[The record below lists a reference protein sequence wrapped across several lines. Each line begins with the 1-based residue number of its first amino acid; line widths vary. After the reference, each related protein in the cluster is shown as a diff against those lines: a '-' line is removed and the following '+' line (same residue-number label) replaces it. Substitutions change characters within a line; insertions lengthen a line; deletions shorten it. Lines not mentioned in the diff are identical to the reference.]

1 MKKFLCIILT
11 VVCAFGLSLQAM
23 AAVDKMFVFDGSESL
38 EIVTNTLKSGG
49 EAKFSDKVL
58 VLDGTYAV
66 KLGHVGSTFSVSAM
80 VKVSST
86 GGTNTIFFKDM
97 DNEGNKWTGIIS
109 NGKKP
114 ALWTH
119 GTNHRWETVA
129 SGSANLGEWCHVAYV
144 ENNGVGSLY
153 VNGEIVGSGNV
164 ELGAGNLYLG
174 ATYWSADALSGMIDN
189 VKLFNN
195 ALTASEVMNEYEQYV
210 DFENFIRLPGEVI
223 TDVELVEKIAS
234 KAVTWTT
241 SDESVIDTTGRV
253 TRAGEDKVVTL
264 TASVDTGVIG
274 VFEVKVLKKPVIVN
288 EDVLLSYT
296 FDKNDGEIIRD
307 VSGNGNHGASYGEIE
322 ICENGATFD
331 GADDYVKMPEGV
343 LYGHDEITI
352 VTAFTPN
359 SAQQNVFL
367 YGFGNDAQTG
377 YMFLNPSEP
386 GTNLIRFAATKTNAA
401 NEKEIASLPGVRNNE
416 KATVAVS
423 ITDGYVRMYVDGE
436 LVMDGEIGFDISDL
450 GKTVQN
456 YIGKSLYEADSYFKG
471 VIEEFAVYGYCMSDE
486 ELSCYKKKVLYA
498 ENKANVEYITS
509 SGAEYEHGKVKIVSD
524 NDYSNG
530 ILIVAGYSA
539 SGALTGVALK
549 AIDIKNGEKVE
560 LNGNFENATE
570 FKLIYWTNK
579 G

>member
-1 MKKFLCIILT
+1 MKKFLCIIFT
-11 VVCAFGLSLQAM
+11 VFCVFGLSLQAM
-23 AAVDKMFVFDGSESL
+23 AEVTKMFVFDGSESL

-49 EAKFSDKVL
+49 EAKLSDKVL
-58 VLDGTYAV
+58 VLDGTYGV
-66 KLGHVGSTFSVSAM
+66 KLGNVGNVFSVSAM

-97 DNEGNKWTGIIS
+97 DNEGNKWTGVIS
-109 NGKKP
+109 NGMKP

-119 GTNHRWETVA
+119 GANHRWETVA
-129 SGSANLGEWCHVAYV
+129 SGSENLGEWSHVAYV

-153 VNGEIVGSGNV
+153 VNGDKVGSGNV
-164 ELGAGNLYLG
+164 ELGEGCLYLG
-174 ATYWSADALSGMIDN
+174 ATYWSNDAFGGMVDN
-189 VKLFNN
+189 VKLFNT

-210 DFENFIRLPGEVI
+210 DFENFIKLPGEVI
-223 TDVELVEKIAS
+223 TDVVLTKKIAS
-234 KAVTWTT
+234 KAVTWTS

-253 TRAGEDKVVTL
+253 TRADEDKVVTL

-274 VFEVKVLKKPVIVN
+274 VFEIKVLKKPVIVN
-288 EDVLLSYT
+288 DKVLLSYT

-307 VSGNGNHGASYGEIE
+307 VSGNGNHGASYGNMEIS
-322 ICENGATFD
+322 ENGAVFD
-331 GADDYVKMPEGV
+331 GTDDYVKMPEGV

-352 VTAFTPN
+352 VTTFTPN
-359 SAQQNVFL
+359 IAQQNVFL
-367 YGFGNDAQTG
+367 YGFGNDTQTG
-377 YMFLNPSEP
+377 YMFLNPSTKS
-386 GTNLIRFAATKTNAA
+386 TNLIKFAATKTNAE
-401 NEKEIASLPGVRNNE
+401 NEKAVASIPGVRNNE

-450 GKTVQN
+450 GKTAEN
-456 YIGKSLYEADSYFKG
+456 YIGKSLYEADPYFRG
-471 VIEEFAVYGYCMSDE
+471 VIEEFTVYGYCMSDE
-486 ELSCYKKKVLYA
+486 DLSCYKKKVQYA
-498 ENKANVEYITS
+498 KNKANVEYITNS
-509 SGAEYEHGKVKIVSD
+509 RAEYEHGKVKIVSD

-549 AIDIKNGEKVE
+549 AIDVKKGEKVE

-570 FKLIYWTNK
+570 FKLIYWK
-579 G
+579 FL